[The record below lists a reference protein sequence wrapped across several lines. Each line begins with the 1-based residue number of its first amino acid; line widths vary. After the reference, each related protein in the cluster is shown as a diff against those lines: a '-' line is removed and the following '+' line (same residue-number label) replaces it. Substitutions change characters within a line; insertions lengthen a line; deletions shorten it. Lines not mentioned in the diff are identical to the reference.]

1 MSDLPAPPAPTSP
14 VLPLSDA
21 VLSFIASCGSIRL
34 ASRTAALRPVTGRGL
49 AVILTDRDHGQLRVC
64 VSTPACRPL
73 LDAVRDTATVAV
85 ALSQPLT
92 HRSMQIKGCNATLTD
107 IQTEDRLQ
115 IERLRRIMTLELRE
129 LGHDPS
135 LVTSFWKAADDPLTG
150 ITFTATA
157 LFDQTPGPAAG
168 VAIDGRSGPSLP

>member
-1 MSDLPAPPAPTSP
+1 MSDLSAPPPPALS
-14 VLPLSDA
+14 LSDA

-34 ASRTAALRPVTGRGL
+34 ASRTATFRPVAGRGL
-49 AVILTDRDHGQLRVC
+49 AVVVPDRDHRRLRVC

-73 LDAVRDTATVAV
+73 LDAVQETAMIAV

-92 HRSMQIKGCNATLTD
+92 HRSMQIKGQDATLTD
-107 IQTEDRLQ
+107 IQTEDRQQ

-129 LGHDPS
+129 LGYGS
-135 LVTSFWKAADDPLTG
+135 TLLESFWKSADDPLTG

-168 VAIDGRSGPSLP
+168 AAIDGRSGPSLP